1 MAQWQ
6 PVIETLVFEVIIL
19 NRCIASNVAGMG
31 ASFFFLL
38 VKNELSPWIFIS
50 DRNGSPSSPPSP
62 PQTGNR
68 RSGQVEPSGDPSG
81 NGNDHNNNP
90 PDFDDSIQDEPDR
103 GSQSR

>member
-1 MAQWQ
+1 VAQWQ

-50 DRNGSPSSPPSP
+50 ERNGPPSPPSP